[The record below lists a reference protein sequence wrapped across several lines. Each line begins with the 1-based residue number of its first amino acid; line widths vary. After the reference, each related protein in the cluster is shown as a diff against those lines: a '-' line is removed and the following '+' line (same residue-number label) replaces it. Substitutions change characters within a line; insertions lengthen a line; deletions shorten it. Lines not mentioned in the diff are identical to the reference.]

1 MFYEAVSRRTIKDQN
16 GNDKRVSEKFI
27 VNNCELCAEVEQKM
41 LEEYNGEND
50 VTLVKESNLMEFVN
64 ERTDDEQ
71 FVFLSKLENTFV
83 GEDGE
88 EKVTTYS
95 VALFAKDMEEAHDIM
110 KNYSKQGL
118 DDLKIVSIKKTKI
131 VDLINYNHGY
141 SE

>member
-1 MFYEAVSRRTIKDQN
+1 MFYEAVSRRTIKDKN
-16 GNDKRVSEKFI
+16 GNDKKVNEKFI
-27 VNNCELCAEVEQKM
+27 VNNCELCAEVEQKV

-131 VDLINYNHGY
+131 VDLIN
-141 SE
+141 

>member
-1 MFYEAVSRRTIKDQN
+1 MFFEAVSRRTIKDKN
-16 GNDKRVSEKFI
+16 GNDKKVNEKFI

-50 VTLVKESNLMEFVN
+50 VTLIKESNLMEFVN
-64 ERTDDEQ
+64 ERADDEQ

-95 VALFAKDMEEAHDIM
+95 VALFANDMEEAHNIM

-131 VDLINYNHGY
+131 VDLIN
-141 SE
+141 

>member
-1 MFYEAVSRRTIKDQN
+1 MFFEAVSRRTIKDKN
-16 GNDKRVSEKFI
+16 GNDKRVNEKFI

-50 VTLVKESNLMEFVN
+50 VTLIKESNLMEFVN

-88 EKVTTYS
+88 DKVTTYS
-95 VALFAKDMEEAHDIM
+95 VALFAKDMEEAHNIM

-131 VDLINYNHGY
+131 VDLIN
-141 SE
+141 

>member
-1 MFYEAVSRRTIKDQN
+1 MFYEAVSRRIIRDKN
-16 GNDKRVSEKFI
+16 GNDKKVNEKFI
-27 VNNCELCAEVEQKM
+27 VNNCELCSEVERKL

-50 VTLVKESNLMEFVN
+50 VTLIKESNLMEFVN
-64 ERTDDEQ
+64 ERADDEQ

-95 VALFAKDMEEAHDIM
+95 VALFANDMEEAHNIM

-131 VDLINYNHGY
+131 VDLIN
-141 SE
+141 

>member
-1 MFYEAVSRRTIKDQN
+1 MFFEAVSRRTIKDKN
-16 GNDKRVSEKFI
+16 GNDKKVNEKFI
-27 VNNCELCAEVEQKM
+27 VNNCELCSEAELKV

-50 VTLVKESNLMEFVN
+50 VTLIKESNLMEFVN
-64 ERTDDEQ
+64 ERTDGEQ

-131 VDLINYNHGY
+131 VDLIN
-141 SE
+141 

>member
-1 MFYEAVSRRTIKDQN
+1 MFYEAVSRRIIKDKN
-16 GNDKRVSEKFI
+16 GNDKRVSEKYI
-27 VNNCELCAEVEQKM
+27 VNHCELCAEVEQKM

-50 VTLVKESNLMEFVN
+50 VTLIKESNLMEFVN

-95 VALFAKDMEEAHDIM
+95 VALFANDMEEAHNIM

-131 VDLINYNHGY
+131 VDLIN
-141 SE
+141 

>member
-1 MFYEAVSRRTIKDQN
+1 MFFEAVSRRTIKDKN
-16 GNDKRVSEKFI
+16 GNDKKVNEKFI
-27 VNNCELCAEVEQKM
+27 VNNCELCSEAELKV

-50 VTLVKESNLMEFVN
+50 VTLIKESNLMEFVN

-110 KNYSKQGL
+110 KNYSKQGM

-131 VDLINYNHGY
+131 VDLIN
-141 SE
+141 

>member
-1 MFYEAVSRRTIKDQN
+1 MFIEAVSRRTIKDKN
-16 GNDKRVSEKFI
+16 GNDKKVNEKFI

-41 LEEYNGEND
+41 LEEYNGENE
-50 VTLVKESNLMEFVN
+50 VTLRKESNLMEFVN
-64 ERTDDEQ
+64 ERTDDDQ

-118 DDLKIVSIKKTKI
+118 EDLKIVSIKKTKI
-131 VDLINYNHGY
+131 VDLIN
-141 SE
+141 

>member
-1 MFYEAVSRRTIKDQN
+1 
-16 GNDKRVSEKFI
+16 
-27 VNNCELCAEVEQKM
+27 M
-41 LEEYNGEND
+41 LEEYNGENE

-95 VALFAKDMEEAHDIM
+95 VALFAKDMEEAHNIM

-131 VDLINYNHGY
+131 VDLIN
-141 SE
+141 

>member
-1 MFYEAVSRRTIKDQN
+1 MFYEAVSRRTIKDKN
-16 GNDKRVSEKFI
+16 GNDKKVNEKFI

-50 VTLVKESNLMEFVN
+50 VTLIKESNIMEFVN

-95 VALFAKDMEEAHDIM
+95 VALFAKDMEEAHNIM

-131 VDLINYNHGY
+131 VDLIN
-141 SE
+141 

>member
-1 MFYEAVSRRTIKDQN
+1 MFYEAVSRRTIKDKN
-16 GNDKRVSEKFI
+16 GNDKRVNEKFI

-50 VTLVKESNLMEFVN
+50 VTLIKESNLMEFVN

-95 VALFAKDMEEAHDIM
+95 VALFAKDMEEAHNIM

-131 VDLINYNHGY
+131 VDLIN
-141 SE
+141 

>member
-1 MFYEAVSRRTIKDQN
+1 MFFEAVSRRTIKDKN
-16 GNDKRVSEKFI
+16 GNDKKVNEKFI
-27 VNNCELCAEVEQKM
+27 VNNCELCAEVEQKV

-110 KNYSKQGL
+110 KNYSEQGL

-131 VDLINYNHGY
+131 VDLIN
-141 SE
+141 

>member
-1 MFYEAVSRRTIKDQN
+1 MFYEAVSRRTIRDKN
-16 GNDKRVSEKFI
+16 GNDKKVNEKFI
-27 VNNCELCAEVEQKM
+27 VNNCELCSEVERKL

-50 VTLVKESNLMEFVN
+50 VTLIKESNLMEFVN
-64 ERTDDEQ
+64 DRADDEQ

-95 VALFAKDMEEAHDIM
+95 VALFANDMEEAHNIM

-131 VDLINYNHGY
+131 VDLIN
-141 SE
+141 

>member
-1 MFYEAVSRRTIKDQN
+1 MFFEAVSRRTIKDKN
-16 GNDKRVSEKFI
+16 GNDKKVNEKFI
-27 VNNCELCAEVEQKM
+27 VNNCELCAEVEQKV

-131 VDLINYNHGY
+131 VDLIN
-141 SE
+141 

>member
-1 MFYEAVSRRTIKDQN
+1 MFFEAVSRRTIKDKN
-16 GNDKRVSEKFI
+16 GNDKKVNEKFI

-50 VTLVKESNLMEFVN
+50 VTLIKESNLMEFVN

-88 EKVTTYS
+88 EKITTYS

-131 VDLINYNHGY
+131 VDLIN
-141 SE
+141 

>member
-1 MFYEAVSRRTIKDQN
+1 MFYEAVSRRTIRDKN
-16 GNDKRVSEKFI
+16 GNDKKVNEKFI
-27 VNNCELCAEVEQKM
+27 VNNCELCSEVERKL

-50 VTLVKESNLMEFVN
+50 VTLIKESNLMEFVN

-95 VALFAKDMEEAHDIM
+95 VALFANDMEEAHNIM

-131 VDLINYNHGY
+131 VDLIN
-141 SE
+141 

>member
-1 MFYEAVSRRTIKDQN
+1 MFYEAVSRRTIKDKN
-16 GNDKRVSEKFI
+16 GNDKRVNEKFI

-50 VTLVKESNLMEFVN
+50 VTLIKESNLMEFVN
-64 ERTDDEQ
+64 ERADDEQ

-95 VALFAKDMEEAHDIM
+95 VALFAKDMEEAHNIM

-131 VDLINYNHGY
+131 VDLIN
-141 SE
+141 

>member
-1 MFYEAVSRRTIKDQN
+1 MFYEAVSRRTIRDKN
-16 GNDKRVSEKFI
+16 GNDKKVNEKFI
-27 VNNCELCAEVEQKM
+27 VNNCELCSEVERKL

-50 VTLVKESNLMEFVN
+50 VTLIKESSLMEFVN
-64 ERTDDEQ
+64 ERANDEQ

-95 VALFAKDMEEAHDIM
+95 VALFANDMEEAHNIM

-131 VDLINYNHGY
+131 VDLIK
-141 SE
+141 

>member
-1 MFYEAVSRRTIKDQN
+1 MFYEAVSRRTIKDKN

-27 VNNCELCAEVEQKM
+27 VNHCELCAEVEQKM

-88 EKVTTYS
+88 DKVTTYS
-95 VALFAKDMEEAHDIM
+95 VALFANDMEEAHNIM

-131 VDLINYNHGY
+131 VDLIN
-141 SE
+141 

>member
-1 MFYEAVSRRTIKDQN
+1 MFYEAVSRRTIKDKN
-16 GNDKRVSEKFI
+16 GNDKKVNEKFI
-27 VNNCELCAEVEQKM
+27 VNNCELCSEVERKL

-50 VTLVKESNLMEFVN
+50 VTLIKESNLTEFVN
-64 ERTDDEQ
+64 ERADDEQ

-83 GEDGE
+83 GEDCE

-95 VALFAKDMEEAHDIM
+95 VALFANDMEEAHNIM

-131 VDLINYNHGY
+131 VDLIK
-141 SE
+141 

>member
-1 MFYEAVSRRTIKDQN
+1 MFYEAVSRRIVRDKN
-16 GNDKRVSEKFI
+16 GNDKKVNEKFI
-27 VNNCELCAEVEQKM
+27 VNNCELCSEVERKL

-50 VTLVKESNLMEFVN
+50 VTLIKESNLMEFVN
-64 ERTDDEQ
+64 ERSDDEQ

-95 VALFAKDMEEAHDIM
+95 VALFANDMEEAHNIM

-131 VDLINYNHGY
+131 VDLIN
-141 SE
+141 

>member
-1 MFYEAVSRRTIKDQN
+1 MFFEAVSRRTIKDKN
-16 GNDKRVSEKFI
+16 GNDKKVNEKFI
-27 VNNCELCAEVEQKM
+27 VNHCELCSEAELKV
-41 LEEYNGEND
+41 LEVYNGEND
-50 VTLVKESNLMEFVN
+50 VTLIKESNLMEFVN
-64 ERTDDEQ
+64 ERTEDEQ

-131 VDLINYNHGY
+131 VDLIN
-141 SE
+141 

>member
-1 MFYEAVSRRTIKDQN
+1 MFYEAVSRRTIKDKN
-16 GNDKRVSEKFI
+16 GNDKKVNEKFI

-50 VTLVKESNLMEFVN
+50 VTLIKESNLMEFVN

-95 VALFAKDMEEAHDIM
+95 VALFAKDMEEAHNIM

-131 VDLINYNHGY
+131 VDLIN
-141 SE
+141 